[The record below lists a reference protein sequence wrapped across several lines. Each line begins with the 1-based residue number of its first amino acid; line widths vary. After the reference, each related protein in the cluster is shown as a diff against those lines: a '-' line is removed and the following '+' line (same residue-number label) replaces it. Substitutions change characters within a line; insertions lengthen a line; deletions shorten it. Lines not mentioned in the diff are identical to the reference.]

1 MKIYLVDSN
10 HHAILSHEDWSQ
22 IALEIFYVK
31 IQEIWLVVR
40 ILIHEKKIHIDG
52 LDFRQKSQNLIFF
65 FFMASWP
72 AMTFLNGLNPFLPF
86 KVP

>member
-1 MKIYLVDSN
+1 MKIYLVGSN

-65 FFMASWP
+65 YFYGLLTRYDFFKWTESVSP
-72 AMTFLNGLNPFLPF
+72 I
-86 KVP
+86 

>member
-1 MKIYLVDSN
+1 MKIYLVGSN

-65 FFMASWP
+65 FFY
-72 AMTFLNGLNPFLPF
+72 GLLTRYDFF
-86 KVP
+86 KWTESVSPI

>member
-1 MKIYLVDSN
+1 MKIYLVGSN

-65 FFMASWP
+65 FY
-72 AMTFLNGLNPFLPF
+72 GLLTRYDFF
-86 KVP
+86 KWTESVSPI

>member
-1 MKIYLVDSN
+1 MKIYLVGSN

-65 FFMASWP
+65 FFY
-72 AMTFLNGLNPFLPF
+72 GLLTRYDFF
-86 KVP
+86 KWTESGSPI